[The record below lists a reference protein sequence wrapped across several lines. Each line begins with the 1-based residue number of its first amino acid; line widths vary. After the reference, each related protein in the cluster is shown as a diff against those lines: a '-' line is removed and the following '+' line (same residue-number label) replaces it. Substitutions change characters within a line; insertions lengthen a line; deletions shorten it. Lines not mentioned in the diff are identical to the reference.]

1 MVAINSRGLKE
12 FRTSRMLTIT
22 ELARASDVSA
32 KAIRQVEAGG
42 PCRLETA
49 RRLLAGL
56 GLTIEEARRRGLLVT
71 TE

>member
-12 FRTSRMLTIT
+12 IRTSRMLTIT
-22 ELARASDVSA
+22 ELARASDVSV
-32 KAIRQVEAGG
+32 KALRRLEAGR
-42 PCRLETA
+42 PYRLETA

-56 GLTIEEARRRGLLVT
+56 GLTIEEARQRGLLVT